1 MTRSERPVRKRPANA
16 RAAQT
21 AGSAKNAGRGAGRGG
36 ATRKVTP
43 PQEFSLPETVTPAL
57 PAVES
62 FDALDMPAALTKTL
76 AAQGVTDPFP
86 IQGATLPNSLAG
98 RDVLGRGRTGSGKTL
113 AFGLALLAR
122 TAGRRAEPRHPLAL
136 VLVPTR
142 ELAQQVDDAITPYA
156 TAVNLRVAT
165 AVGGMSIGRQA
176 GSLRRGVEVLVATP
190 GRLKDLIERGDC
202 ALGQVAIT
210 VLDEADQMADMGFM
224 PQVTALLKQVEPGGQ
239 RLLFSAT
246 LDKNI
251 DKLVKMFLTDPVV
264 HSVDPSAGA
273 VTTMEHH
280 VLHVADETDKKAVA
294 TRIAARDGRVILFV
308 DTKRGADRFTKRLL
322 ASGVRASALHGG
334 RSQPQRNRTLDQF
347 KTGQVTALV
356 ATNVAARGI
365 HIDDLDL
372 VVNVDP
378 PTDHKDYLHRG
389 GRTARAG
396 ESGSVVTLVL
406 PEQKR
411 EMTRLMADA
420 GITPRTARVKSSD
433 EELARLTGAREP
445 SGVPVVIEVPQ
456 QAEQPKQRPKARRAP
471 TGGGARRPSVAG
483 GGTATRSGAG
493 SDGQGGRQRGGRQ
506 DTGGAAGG
514 AATGRRTGTG
524 GAAAGRRTEAGGSA
538 GRRTEAGGS
547 AGRRTEAGGGAGRRT
562 EAGGSAGRRTEAGGG
577 AGAGRSGGRGRAP
590 QRGGQSG
597 GQSGGG
603 RRAA

>member
-1 MTRSERPVRKRPANA
+1 MTRSERQDRPA
-16 RAAQT
+16 RT
-21 AGSAKNAGRGAGRGG
+21 RPSRGRGTAPAQ
-36 ATRKVTP
+36 ATAKGSGKGSGKASPRRRATP
-43 PQEFSLPETVTPAL
+43 PQGEFALPESMTPAL
-57 PAVES
+57 PAVEA
-62 FDALDMPAALTKTL
+62 FAELDMPAALLKTL

-98 RDVLGRGRTGSGKTL
+98 RDILGRGRTGSGKTL

-122 TAGRRAEPRHPLAL
+122 TAGRRSEPRAPLAL

-142 ELAQQVDDAITPYA
+142 ELAQQVTDALTPYA
-156 TAVNLRVAT
+156 TSVNLRLAT
-165 AVGGMSIGRQA
+165 VVGGMSITKQSGT
-176 GSLRRGVEVLVATP
+176 LRRGAEVLVATP

-202 ALGQVAIT
+202 RLDQVSIT

-224 PQVTALLKQVEPGGQ
+224 PQVVALLKQVEPDGQ
-239 RLLFSAT
+239 RMLFSAT

-251 DKLVKMFLTDPVV
+251 DRLVKMFLTDPVV

-294 TRIAARDGRVILFV
+294 TRIAAREGRVIMFV
-308 DTKRGADRFTKRLL
+308 DTKRAADRFAKRLL
-322 ASGVRASALHGG
+322 ASGVRAAALHGG

-347 KTGQVTALV
+347 KNGQVTALV

-365 HIDDLDL
+365 HVDDLDL

-406 PEQKR
+406 PEEKR

-420 GITPRTARVKSSD
+420 GIAPRTTRIKSSD
-433 EELARLTGAREP
+433 EELTRITGAREP
-445 SGVPVVIEVPQ
+445 SGIAIVVEVPQ
-456 QAEQPKQRPKARRAP
+456 PTQPKPR
-471 TGGGARRPSVAG
+471 
-483 GGTATRSGAG
+483 TRS
-493 SDGQGGRQRGGRQ
+493 
-506 DTGGAAGG
+506 
-514 AATGRRTGTG
+514 
-524 GAAAGRRTEAGGSA
+524 
-538 GRRTEAGGS
+538 
-547 AGRRTEAGGGAGRRT
+547 
-562 EAGGSAGRRTEAGGG
+562 GG
-577 AGAGRSGGRGRAP
+577 AGAGNGGAFRSGSRGRGRRGGAGAGSGSAQGGGEMRSGGAARSGGAVRAGGSGRGNGSGAGAGRA
-590 QRGGQSG
+590 GGSG
-597 GQSGGG
+597 RSNGSAAARG